1 MRLGSIRPIAL
12 LYAFPVDDGGVQQII
27 TVALDDGRTALSEI
41 EAKRIVAAVGVP
53 ITEAEP
59 ARDGGEAARIAARQG
74 FPVVLKVLSPEVIH
88 KSEVGGVALDL
99 RSAEQV
105 REAFERIRTK
115 LGARMPGA
123 RFEGVTV
130 QPMARA
136 GVEVLVGCARD
147 PRFGPL
153 VTVALGG
160 VFVEIFDDSV
170 TRLAPVADGEARAMI
185 AALAGAAILNGARG
199 RPACDLA
206 ALASLI
212 VAISRLAAANPA
224 ISELDLNP
232 VMVYERGLVAVDAR
246 VILDPAF
253 RERPAAI
260 TADARRA
267 RRMENLKRAFDPG
280 TVAVIGDKRA
290 NSFMWLRS
298 LQGLRGRLYSVQID
312 PAEVAEIERLGV
324 ENRASLAEIPGPIEL
339 AISAVPRQVAPRILR
354 DCIAAGVGAVS
365 FFTAGFAETGEELGA
380 RLEAEICGL
389 ALESDIAVVGPN
401 CMGLCNPAA
410 GLLNFPGLSPNDGGE
425 VCFISQSGT
434 HTVNFC
440 LQAAARAVRVNK
452 AASIGNVT
460 VIEAADYLDL
470 MSEDP
475 ATRVIGMYIEG
486 MRDGRRFFESLRS
499 AAARHPVV
507 LWKGGVSEPGALATR
522 SHTGSLQTAAAVWE
536 AVVAQS
542 GAAAVSSMD
551 EMLDAVEVFARG
563 RPVLGRRMGLVTMT
577 GGQSVVITDTF
588 AGAGLEIPA
597 LSPGSYEELKSF
609 FNIIGG
615 SYRNPLDAGGTI
627 GTGLSGDHLER
638 MLEVLERDPAID
650 AVVLEI
656 ATGLRGMAW
665 ASREQD
671 LVGLLDKL
679 AAFNRR
685 SQRPFAVILH
695 PAHIETIVAR
705 AKNLARD
712 RGLVVFDSFERAARA
727 FRTAFTYWSGR
738 HPGR

>member
-1 MRLGSIRPIAL
+1 M
-12 LYAFPVDDGGVQQII
+12 DDGDVQKLIAE
-27 TVALDDGRTALSEI
+27 ALDARRTALSEI
-41 EAKRIVAAVGVP
+41 ESKRIMAAAGVTVAL
-53 ITEAEP
+53 AEP
-59 ARDGGEAARIAARQG
+59 ARDADEAAGIAARQG
-74 FPVVLKVLSPEVIH
+74 FPAVLKVLSPEVIH

-105 REAFERIRTK
+105 RDAFARIAAN
-115 LGARMPGA
+115 LAARRPGA

-130 QPMARA
+130 QPMAAA

-160 VFVEIFDDSV
+160 VFVEILDDSV
-170 TRLAPVADGEARAMI
+170 TRLAPVAEGEARAMI
-185 AALAGAAILNGARG
+185 ARLDGAAILNGARG
-199 RPACDLA
+199 RPACDLDALA
-206 ALASLI
+206 ALIAA
-212 VAISRLAAANPA
+212 VSRLAANHPA
-224 ISELDLNP
+224 IRELDLNP

-253 RERPAAI
+253 AERPAL
-260 TADARRA
+260 TADPRRA
-267 RRMENLKRAFDPG
+267 RRMENLKRAFNPA

-339 AISAVPRQVAPRILR
+339 AISAVPRPIAPRILR
-354 DCIAAGVGAVS
+354 DCIAAGVGAIS
-365 FFTAGFAETGEELGA
+365 FFTAGFAETGEELGV
-380 RLEAEICGL
+380 RLEAEIRGL
-389 ALESDIAVVGPN
+389 ALESEIAVVGPN
-401 CMGLCNPAA
+401 CMGLCNPSA

-470 MSEDP
+470 MSDDP

-486 MRDGRRFFESLRS
+486 MRDGRRFFDSLRR

-522 SHTGSLQTAAAVWE
+522 SHTGSLQTVAAVWE
-536 AVVAQS
+536 AVIAQS
-542 GAAAVSSMD
+542 GAVAVSSMD
-551 EMLDAVEVFARG
+551 EMLDAIELLARG
-563 RPVLGRRMGLVTMT
+563 RPVLGRRMGLVAMT

-588 AGAGLEIPA
+588 AGASLEIPA
-597 LSPGSYEELKSF
+597 LSPASYDELKAF

-627 GTGLSGDHLER
+627 GTGLSSDYLER
-638 MLEVLERDPAID
+638 ILEILERDPMID

-671 LVGLLDKL
+671 LIGLLDKL
-679 AAFNRR
+679 VDFNRR
-685 SQRPFAVILH
+685 SRRPFAVILH

-738 HPGR
+738 NPGG

>member
-1 MRLGSIRPIAL
+1 
-12 LYAFPVDDGGVQQII
+12 VTDGGVQELIAQ
-27 TVALDDGRTALSEI
+27 ALAAGRTALSEI
-41 EAKRIVAAVGVP
+41 ESKRIVARAGVP
-53 ITEAEP
+53 VAGAEH
-59 ARDGGEAARIAARQG
+59 AHDAGEAVRLATRQG
-74 FPVVLKVLSPEVIH
+74 FPAVLKVLSPQVIH

-99 RSAEQV
+99 RSPEQV
-105 REAFERIRTK
+105 REAFERIRSN
-115 LGARMPGA
+115 LAQRMPGA
-123 RFEGVTV
+123 RFDGVSV
-130 QPMARA
+130 QPMVAA

-147 PRFGPL
+147 PRFGAL

-160 VFVEIFDDSV
+160 IFVEILDDSV
-170 TRLAPVADGEARAMI
+170 TRLAPVGHSEARTMI
-185 AALAGAAILNGARG
+185 GKLAGAAILNGARG
-199 RPACDLA
+199 RPACDLE

-212 VAISRLAAANPA
+212 ADVSRLAASNPA
-224 ISELDLNP
+224 LRELDLNP

-246 VILDPAF
+246 VILDPTF
-253 RERPAAI
+253 REQSAM
-260 TADARRA
+260 ADPKRSH
-267 RRMENLKRAFDPG
+267 RMDNLKRAFNPG

-298 LQGLRGRLYSVQID
+298 LQGLRGQLYSVQID
-312 PAEVAEIERLGV
+312 PAEIAEIERLGV
-324 ENRASLAEIPGPIEL
+324 DNRSSLAEIPGPVDL
-339 AISAVPRQVAPRILR
+339 AISAVPRQAAPRILR
-354 DCIAAGVGAVS
+354 DCIAAGVGAIS
-365 FFTAGFAETGEELGA
+365 FFTSGFAETGEEPGA
-380 RLEAEICGL
+380 RLEAELRSL
-389 ALESDIAVVGPN
+389 ALASDIALVGPN
-401 CMGLCNPAA
+401 CMGLCNPGI
-410 GLLNFPGLSPNDGGE
+410 GLLNFPGLAPNGGGE

-440 LQAAARAVRVNK
+440 LQAAARSVQVNK

-486 MRDGRRFFESLRS
+486 MRDGRGLFESLSR

-507 LWKGGVSEPGALATR
+507 VWKGGVSDPGALATR
-522 SHTGSLQTAAAVWE
+522 SHTGSLQTPGAVWD

-542 GAAAVSSMD
+542 GVVAVASMD
-551 EMLDAVEVFARG
+551 AMLDAVELFARG
-563 RPVLGRRMGLVTMT
+563 RPALGRRMGLVAMT

-597 LSPGSYEELKSF
+597 LSPASYDELKSF

-638 MLEVLERDPAID
+638 ILEILERDPVID

-656 ATGLRGMAW
+656 ATGLRGMSW

-705 AKNLARD
+705 AKHLARE
-712 RGLVVFDSFERAARA
+712 RGLVVFDSFERAAHA
-727 FRTAFTYWSGR
+727 FATVSIYWSGR
-738 HPGR
+738 NPGR